1 MRSETFT
8 FKDPEGW
15 GIFVYKWLPD
25 NGIPAKAVVEIVHG
39 MCEHAARYARFAEA
53 LTREGYLVYAQDLR
67 AHGKTAGSIESL
79 GYAGRDGFNQMV
91 VDIKQLNDILK
102 KENPGLPVFLF
113 GHSFGSFL
121 SQAYIAQYGNTLKGA
136 VLSGTAG
143 KQSLLN
149 LGIIIALMQMFIFGP
164 KFKSKLLHTMTFG
177 DYNKPFKPNR
187 TLSDWLSRDKA
198 EVDKY
203 VNDPYCGTI
212 SSVGLFYDLFHG
224 LKYIHKEET
233 MKNIPKNLPVYIFGG
248 DHDPV
253 GKNGVSLLQLVEIYK
268 RLGIKDLTYKLYK
281 DGRHEMLNEINRD
294 EVMRDVIN
302 WLNAHC

>member
-25 NGIPAKAVVEIVHG
+25 NGVKARAVVEIVHG
-39 MCEHAARYARFAEA
+39 MCEHAARYNRFAEA

-67 AHGKTAGSIESL
+67 AHGKTAGSIENL

-121 SQAYIAQYGNTLKGA
+121 SQAYVAQYGDTIKA
-136 VLSGTAG
+136 VVLSGTAG

-149 LGIIIALMQMFIFGP
+149 LGIAIATIQMLFFGP
-164 KFKSKLLHTMTFG
+164 KYKSKLLHTMTFK
-177 DYNKPFKPNR
+177 DYNNSFKPNR
-187 TLSDWLSRDKA
+187 TKSDWLSRDQA

-203 VNDPYCGTI
+203 VNDPYCGTV
-212 SSVGLFYDLFHG
+212 SSAGFFYDLLRG
-224 LKYIHKEET
+224 LKYIHEEET
-233 MKNIPKNLPVYIFGG
+233 MKNIPKNLPVYLFSGT
-248 DHDPV
+248 HDPV
-253 GKNGVSLLQLVEIYK
+253 GNMGKGPSWLFNTYK
-268 RLGIKDLTYKLYK
+268 KLGIEDLKLRLYENA
-281 DGRHEMLNEINRD
+281 RHETLNEINRD
-294 EVMRDVIN
+294 EVTRDVIN

>member
-224 LKYIHKEET
+224 LKYIHKEKT
-233 MKNIPKNLPVYIFGG
+233 MKNIPENLPVYIFGG

-253 GKNGVSLLQLVEIYK
+253 GKNGVSLLQLVDMYK
-268 RLGIKDLTYKLYK
+268 DLGIKDLTYKLYK